1 MLDMLIEDVNYV
13 FYDEVI
19 AKNKKGI
26 LFLTD
31 KRINKYTDFES
42 LEDSLQDVFDY
53 ITNKYNI
60 DLDVLDMNGRTVALE
75 VINY

>member
-1 MLDMLIEDVNYV
+1 MLDTLIEDVNYV
-13 FYDEVI
+13 FYDDVI

-31 KRINKYTDFES
+31 KRINRYTDFES